1 MGRGPVCIVDWA
13 SGRLVFHYSEL
24 ICRPGYV
31 KAYVGRLAAGCRW
44 GSVLGCGPIWITI
57 FAARVVCF
65 GRIIGY
71 GGRAG
76 LVSWLWH
83 SVTTGG

>member
-1 MGRGPVCIVDWA
+1 MDNNW
-13 SGRLVFHYSEL
+13 VF
-24 ICRPGYV
+24 
-31 KAYVGRLAAGCRW
+31 
-44 GSVLGCGPIWITI
+44 VLE
-57 FAARVVCF
+57 VMVYF